1 MTWPTTP
8 VSTTHLDEGSDNPAQ
23 ARADLKQLA
32 DNVNAIAAEFEDV
45 EFASKESDNVIQWN
59 GNEWVNRNLIIGDF
73 AERVLELGQK
83 GNETVSVDFS
93 KSAVQTVDAT
103 DDITFSFTGI
113 NVNQAKST
121 TIWFKHSADDIEI
134 TWPTGT
140 KFAYGNPLI
149 SNTTGQI
156 DMLHVQGLIIFGE
169 TQYFVS
175 IVRGFA
181 E

>member
-32 DNVNAIAAEFEDV
+32 DNVNDIVAEFDTV
-45 EFASKESDNVIQWN
+45 EITNKQNDEVLQWN
-59 GNEWVNRNLIIGDF
+59 GNEWINRNLIIGDF

-83 GNETVSVDFS
+83 GNETVTVDFS
-93 KSAVQTVDAT
+93 KSAVQTIDAT
-103 DDITFSFTGI
+103 ADITFSFTGI

-121 TIWFKHSADDIEI
+121 TIWLKHSADNIEL
-134 TWPTGT
+134 TWPAGT
-140 KFAYGNPLI
+140 KFAFGNSVI
-149 SNTTGQI
+149 SETAGKI
-156 DMLHVQGLIIFGE
+156 DMLHIQGLIIFGQ

-181 E
+181 